1 MMSMMRGLR
10 AMAIAA
16 LFCGVGLSG
25 AFAQGHNS
33 SDTADFKQVK
43 LDNKMVESFITAQK
57 DIAEFAQ
64 KNPPQQSD
72 KPDPKIQAELD
83 KIAQKHGFA
92 SFADFDDV
100 GFNITMVLSGIDK
113 ESGKFTDPIVS
124 IKQEIEDVTADKTI
138 PEKEKKQILE
148 ELNESLKNT
157 PPLQYPENVEVVKQ
171 YREKI
176 EQVLQ

>member
-1 MMSMMRGLR
+1 MMSILRGFQ
-10 AMAIAA
+10 AVAVAA
-16 LFCGVGLSG
+16 LLCGLALTG
-25 AFAQGHNS
+25 AVAQS
-33 SDTADFKQVK
+33 TTEPADFKQVK

-64 KNPPQQSD
+64 KNPAQQGD
-72 KPDPKIQAELD
+72 KPDPKVQAELD
-83 KIAQKHGFA
+83 TIAKKHGFA
-92 SFADFDDV
+92 NFAEFDDV

-113 ESGKFTDPIVS
+113 DSGKFTDPIVS
-124 IKQEIEDVTADKTI
+124 IKQEIEEITADKTI
-138 PEKEKKQILE
+138 PEKDKKQILD

-157 PPLQYPENVEVVKQ
+157 PPLQYPENVEVVKL

>member
-1 MMSMMRGLR
+1 MMSILRGLQ
-10 AMAIAA
+10 AVAVAA
-16 LFCGVGLSG
+16 LLCGLALTG
-25 AFAQGHNS
+25 AVAQS
-33 SDTADFKQVK
+33 TAEPADFKQVK

-64 KNPPQQSD
+64 KNPAQQGD
-72 KPDPKIQAELD
+72 KPDPKVQAELD
-83 KIAQKHGFA
+83 AIAKKHGFA
-92 SFADFDDV
+92 NFAEFDDV

-113 ESGKFTDPIVS
+113 DSGKFTDPIVS
-124 IKQEIEDVTADKTI
+124 IKQEIEEITADKTI
-138 PEKEKKQILE
+138 PEKDKKQILD

-157 PPLQYPENVEVVKQ
+157 PPLQYPENVEVVKL

>member
-1 MMSMMRGLR
+1 MMSILRGLR
-10 AMAIAA
+10 TVAFAA
-16 LFCGVGLSG
+16 LVCGIGLSG
-25 AFAQGHNS
+25 ALAQGS
-33 SDTADFKQVK
+33 SEASDFKQVK
-43 LDNKMVESFITAQK
+43 LDNKMVESFIAAQK
-57 DIAEFAQ
+57 DVADFAQ
-64 KNPPQQSD
+64 KNPAQQGD
-72 KPDPKIQAELD
+72 KPDPKTQAELD
-83 KIAQKHGFA
+83 AIAKKHGF
-92 SFADFDDV
+92 SNFADFDDV

-113 ESGKFTDPIVS
+113 DSGKFTDPIVS
-124 IKQEIEDVTADKTI
+124 IKQEIEDVTADKNI

>member
-1 MMSMMRGLR
+1 MMSIMRGLR
-10 AMAIAA
+10 AMAVAA
-16 LFCGVGLSG
+16 LVCGVGLSG
-25 AFAQGHNS
+25 ALAQGQS
-33 SDTADFKQVK
+33 SSETADFKQVK
-43 LDNKMVESFITAQK
+43 LDNKMVESFIAAQK
-57 DIAEFAQ
+57 DVADFAQ
-64 KNPPQQSD
+64 KNPASQGD

-83 KIAQKHGFA
+83 KIAKKHGFA

-113 ESGKFTDPIVS
+113 DSGKFTDPIVS
-124 IKQEIEDVTADKTI
+124 IKQEIEDVTADKNI

>member
-1 MMSMMRGLR
+1 MMSILRGLR
-10 AMAIAA
+10 TVAVAA
-16 LFCGVGLSG
+16 LVCGIGLSG
-25 AFAQGHNS
+25 ALAQGS
-33 SDTADFKQVK
+33 SEASDFKQVK
-43 LDNKMVESFITAQK
+43 LDNKMVESFIAAQK
-57 DIAEFAQ
+57 DVADFAQ
-64 KNPPQQSD
+64 KNPAQQGD
-72 KPDPKIQAELD
+72 KPDAKTQAELD
-83 KIAQKHGFA
+83 AIAKKHGF
-92 SFADFDDV
+92 SNFADFDDV

-113 ESGKFTDPIVS
+113 DSGKFTDPIVS
-124 IKQEIEDVTADKTI
+124 IKQEIEDVTADKNI

>member
-1 MMSMMRGLR
+1 MMAILRGLR
-10 AMAIAA
+10 TAAVAA
-16 LFCGVGLSG
+16 LVCGIGLSG
-25 AFAQGHNS
+25 ALAQGS
-33 SDTADFKQVK
+33 SDAADFKQVK
-43 LDNKMVESFITAQK
+43 LDNKMVESFIAAQK
-57 DIAEFAQ
+57 DVADFAQ
-64 KNPPQQSD
+64 KNPAQQSD
-72 KPDPKIQAELD
+72 KPDPKVQAELD
-83 KIAQKHGFA
+83 AIAKKHGFA
-92 SFADFDDV
+92 NFVDFDDV

-113 ESGKFTDPIVS
+113 DSGKFTDPIVS
-124 IKQEIEDVTADKTI
+124 IKQEIEDVTADKNI